1 MNNTLC
7 YYVNF
12 TQKIQ
17 IARVSYAAKI
27 YLERVVFPLQQVLFE
42 APLEAQLEISM
53 SAVGHLEIGDPVLVE
68 LISCRRLEVSQISEV
83 SEIGDA
89 ILAA

>member
-1 MNNTLC
+1 MNNPL
-7 YYVNF
+7 YYYTNC

-17 IARVSYAAKI
+17 IARVSHAAKI
-27 YLERVVFPLQQVLFE
+27 YLEKVIFPLQQILFE

-53 SAVGHLEIGDPVLVE
+53 RAAGHLEIGDPVLVE
-68 LISCRRLEVSQISEV
+68 LISCRHLEVSQI